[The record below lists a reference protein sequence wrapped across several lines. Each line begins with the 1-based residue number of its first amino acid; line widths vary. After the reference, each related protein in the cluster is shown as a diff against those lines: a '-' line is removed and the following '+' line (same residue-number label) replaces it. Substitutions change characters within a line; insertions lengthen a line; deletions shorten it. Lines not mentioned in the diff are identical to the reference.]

1 MKDNIPHIIHQYL
14 NREVDVE
21 SVKQELTEEEFNK
34 WSETLSMVDDMPKA
48 KFNVEREFDLIQQ
61 KKQENKT
68 SKSKIKYLKI
78 AAILILLIS
87 SSVFTFTYL
96 NDSSKLTNITS
107 NEVQDKPVKLP
118 DNSRVRLNTTSSISY
133 SEKNWDKSRRLQ
145 LKGEA
150 YFDVEEG
157 NRFIVETAVGSVE
170 VLGTTFNVRSRG
182 DQFSVTCY
190 TGQVKVNYSDK
201 EVVLNPGKTFKSTTR
216 KITKTSSLYP
226 DWLPNKTSFETTP
239 LAKVVQEIE
248 HKKNVVINLKVSDS
262 LYFTGAYDYK
272 METHE
277 ILNLVCNSLDLTFR
291 KIDDSTYEVM
301 SKP

>member
-48 KFNVEREFDLIQQ
+48 KFKVEREFDLIQQ

-190 TGQVKVNYSDK
+190 TGRVKVNYYDK
-201 EVVLNPGKTFKSTTR
+201 EVFLSPGKTFRSASR
-216 KITKTSSLYP
+216 KIVSTSSSHP
-226 DWLPNKTSFETTP
+226 DWLPNTTSFETIP
-239 LAKVVQEIE
+239 LADVIEKIE
-248 HKKNVVINLKVSDS
+248 HEKNVVINLKVSDS
-262 LYFTGAYDYK
+262 LYFTGAYNYNMKTAD
-272 METHE
+272 
-277 ILNLVCNSLDLTFR
+277 ILDLICNSLDLSFR
-291 KIDDSTYEVM
+291 KIDDSTYEVL